1 MTLEDIGDSGDGGDA
16 LLCIT
21 DQTACCRS
29 SDTPSGMGALG
40 EWFFPNESA
49 LPNMLPFL
57 NNLPNPWEFYR
68 NRDQSVVRM
77 NRRRGGVT
85 GIYHCEIPVSVTP
98 SVVYQNIYIGVYK
111 ATTGEW
117 CICTEIN

>member
-1 MTLEDIGDSGDGGDA
+1 MTLEDIGDGGDA
-16 LLCIT
+16 LLCRT
-21 DQTACCRS
+21 DLTACCRG

-68 NRDQSVVRM
+68 NRGQSVVRM

-85 GIYHCEIPVSVTP
+85 GIYRCEIPDTTDVDQTM
-98 SVVYQNIYIGVYK
+98 YIGVYT

-117 CICTEIN
+117 CIEIN